1 MQPGATS
8 ACQQP
13 FAATKDSGISE
24 IYESPQH
31 RALVTEHFLQNNPE
45 VVDGCSGV
53 IAICKGHHVAELST
67 EELRAILDKLDEVCR
82 QAQELRKQITER
94 MVARARGDRPV
105 SGAASLKERRSRS
118 HKRA

>member
-1 MQPGATS
+1 MPATIRRDKRLRNLRNLRI
-8 ACQQP
+8 
-13 FAATKDSGISE
+13 AAASRTRD
-24 IYESPQH
+24 
-31 RALVTEHFLQNNPE
+31 RAFLQNNPE